1 MIHDTNTLSV
11 WREQLW
17 STYVRLESK
26 SEARDFYGRVV
37 EFIPG
42 THSLS
47 LVDSTSQLTER
58 TRHHVRT
65 DHQEV
70 VLVAFQLA
78 GQGFVAQDDRQS
90 RTIPGQFVFY
100 ESGRPYSL
108 SFEGPFKQLVL
119 RVNRDKLL
127 SRLPGL
133 GNLTARTFEARN
145 GCGAVA
151 LDFLRSLTARG
162 GNICD
167 AQLAL
172 MERVASDLVAGSVL
186 SLITDVSPRRVMFE
200 RLRDRV
206 IEKVRDPS
214 FGPLELGRIAGMS
227 SRSLRRLCAENGT
240 SPGQLILQTRL
251 DGAKDDLSSGTNAK
265 RAVSDIALSWGF
277 NDMSHFNHSFKAAY
291 GVSPSRMRVST

>member
-1 MIHDTNTLSV
+1 MIQDTNTLSL

-37 EFIPG
+37 DFIPG

-127 SRLPGL
+127 SRLPSL
-133 GNLTARTFEARN
+133 GNLTARTFEART
-145 GCGAVA
+145 GSGAVA
-151 LDFLRSLTARG
+151 LDFLRSVATRG
-162 GNICD
+162 ANICD
-167 AQLAL
+167 TQLAL

-186 SLITDVSPRRVMFE
+186 SLITDVSPRRVVFE

-206 IEKVRDPS
+206 VDRVRDPS
-214 FGPLELGRIAGMS
+214 FSPLELATIAGMS

-251 DGAKDDLSSGTNAK
+251 RGAKDDLSSATNAK
-265 RAVSDIALSWGF
+265 RAISDIALSWGF
-277 NDMSHFNHSFKAAY
+277 NDMSHFNHAFKAAY
-291 GVSPSRMRVST
+291 GISPSRLRVSN

>member
-1 MIHDTNTLSV
+1 MIQDANTLSV

-17 STYVRLESK
+17 STYVRLESR
-26 SEARDFYGRVV
+26 SDAHDFYGRVV
-37 EFIPG
+37 EFIPE

-78 GQGFVAQDDRQS
+78 GQGVVAQDDRES
-90 RTIPGQFVFY
+90 RTVPGQFVFY

-108 SFEGPFKQLVL
+108 SFDGPFKQLVL
-119 RVNRDKLL
+119 RVHRDKLL

-133 GNLTARTFEARN
+133 GNLTARAFEARH

-151 LDFLRSLTARG
+151 LDFLRSLAARG
-162 GNICD
+162 PSIRD

-172 MERVASDLVAGSVL
+172 VERVASDLVAGSVV
-186 SLITDVSPRRVMFE
+186 SLITDVSPRRAVFE
-200 RLRDRV
+200 RLRGRI
-206 IEKVRDPS
+206 IEEVRDPS
-214 FGPLELGRIAGMS
+214 FDPLELATIAGMS

-251 DGAKDDLSSGTNAK
+251 QGVKDDLSTGTNAK

-277 NDMSHFNHSFKAAY
+277 NDLSHFNHSFKAAY
-291 GVSPSRMRVST
+291 GIPPSRMRTSN